1 MKKIFLFLI
10 FIIASKVLSQK
21 TTEMIA
27 SSKLNEEREITI
39 GLPLYYDKNPEKKY
53 PLLILLDG
61 DYLFDPFQGALNY
74 GAYWDDLPEVIIV
87 GISQNKNNERELDC
101 ATDNAN
107 GLPIDKGEKFY
118 EFIGLELIPYIQ
130 KKYRT
135 TSFKIIAGHD
145 TTAGF
150 LNSYLYKDQ
159 PLFNA
164 YISLSP
170 ELKSGMVE
178 QIPERLAFMNQ
189 QIFYYQSTSDGDI
202 KKEQKSIRDLDQ
214 LAKAIKKPNLNYK
227 FDDFKE
233 SNHYSLVLKSIPNAL
248 YQIFDAYKPI
258 SSSEFLDKI
267 VVLKS
272 GFVDY
277 LSNKYDALEKTLNI
291 KMPIRIN
298 DFKAIEAAIL
308 KNKAY
313 SEFETL
319 SELAKKNYPKTM
331 LSDYHLAM
339 MYEKTDD
346 LKKAAK
352 AYINAF
358 QKEEIG
364 SLTKNMMFDKS
375 EELKSLIPSKDAKII
390 EQTEPI
396 IEQPTEEKK
405 AEK

>member
-10 FIIASKVLSQK
+10 FITASKVLSQK

-61 DYLFDPFQGALNY
+61 DYLFDPFQGPLNY

-101 ATDNAN
+101 TTDEAN

-135 TSFKIIAGHD
+135 TSFRIIAGHD
-145 TTAGF
+145 VTAGF

-178 QIPERLAFMNQ
+178 QIPERLAFIEQ

-202 KKEQKSIRDLDQ
+202 KKEQKKIRDLDQ

-267 VVLKS
+267 VVLQL
-272 GFVDY
+272 GYVDY

-291 KMPIRIN
+291 KMPVRIN

-313 SEFETL
+313 AEFQTL
-319 SELAKKNYPKTM
+319 AELAKKNYPKTM

-346 LKKAAK
+346 YKKAAK
-352 AYINAF
+352 AYLSAF
-358 QKEEIG
+358 QKDEIG

-375 EELKSLIPSKDAKII
+375 EELKSLIPSKDAKVI

-405 AEK
+405 IE

>member
-164 YISLSP
+164 YISLSS
-170 ELKSGMVE
+170 ELKSGMDE
-178 QIPERLAFMNQ
+178 QIP
-189 QIFYYQSTSDGDI
+189 
-202 KKEQKSIRDLDQ
+202 
-214 LAKAIKKPNLNYK
+214 
-227 FDDFKE
+227 
-233 SNHYSLVLKSIPNAL
+233 
-248 YQIFDAYKPI
+248 
-258 SSSEFLDKI
+258 
-267 VVLKS
+267 
-272 GFVDY
+272 
-277 LSNKYDALEKTLNI
+277 
-291 KMPIRIN
+291 
-298 DFKAIEAAIL
+298 
-308 KNKAY
+308 
-313 SEFETL
+313 
-319 SELAKKNYPKTM
+319 
-331 LSDYHLAM
+331 
-339 MYEKTDD
+339 
-346 LKKAAK
+346 
-352 AYINAF
+352 
-358 QKEEIG
+358 
-364 SLTKNMMFDKS
+364 
-375 EELKSLIPSKDAKII
+375 
-390 EQTEPI
+390 
-396 IEQPTEEKK
+396 
-405 AEK
+405 